1 MSKTPYEIRLDLLKI
16 AQDQMNQR
24 YYNDLQIKTH
34 NATVAN
40 TTINEVPEFPD
51 ASQLLIEAE
60 KLKGFIDRG

>member
-34 NATVAN
+34 NASISN
-40 TTINEVPEFPD
+40 TAINEVHEFPD
-51 ASQLLIEAE
+51 AGKLLLEAE
-60 KLKGFIDRG
+60 KLKAFVDKA